1 VSQNPNSRA
10 VKLGDILPVFA
21 NFESILSSIKAYP
34 LWPTLVRE
42 ALLDRAISG
51 IEVPENEA
59 ETLWRGWCDRN
70 EVDPEK
76 PLFEGLSPVE
86 MRKAALRERR
96 IELFKEQTFG
106 KHLPEYFRARKKTL
120 DRVALEIVQFHHEGV
135 AEEALFR
142 CRGGEQSLEEAA
154 HELAHRDGGE
164 PPVKRI
170 GPIALSRLSV
180 GLNALVSGTKP
191 GAIRGPRKIGQYHVV
206 VRILEIRE
214 AALDDRMRHR
224 LLVELLNQWIEQ
236 QMSALTGRPP
246 RPSIPDDEEDAPVPA
261 STPAALQAPAP
272 APAAP

>member
-1 VSQNPNSRA
+1 MSQNPNSRA

-51 IEVPENEA
+51 IEVPESEA
-59 ETLWRGWCDRN
+59 EALWRGWCDRN

-170 GPIALSRLSV
+170 GPIALSRLSA

>member
-1 VSQNPNSRA
+1 MSQNPNSRA

-51 IEVPENEA
+51 IEVPEAEA
-59 ETLWRGWCDRN
+59 EGLWKSWCARN

-76 PLFEGLSPVE
+76 PLFEGLSPLE
-86 MRKAALRERR
+86 MKKAALRERR
-96 IELFKEQTFG
+96 IDLFKEQTFA
-106 KHLPEYFRARKKTL
+106 KLLPEYFRSRKKTL
-120 DRVALEIVQFHHEGV
+120 DRVSLEIVQFHHEGV

-142 CRGGEQSLEEAA
+142 CRGGEQTLEEAA

-164 PPVKRI
+164 PPVKKI
-170 GPIALSRLSV
+170 GPVALSRLSV
-180 GLNALVSGTKP
+180 GLNALVSGSRA

-214 AALDDRMRHR
+214 AALDDRMRQR

-236 QMSALTGRPP
+236 QMSALTGRAP
-246 RPSIPDDEEDAPVPA
+246 RPSLLDDEEESAVPVP
-261 STPAALQAPAP
+261 PALQAPVHSTSVP
-272 APAAP
+272 

>member
-1 VSQNPNSRA
+1 
-10 VKLGDILPVFA
+10 
-21 NFESILSSIKAYP
+21 
-34 LWPTLVRE
+34 
-42 ALLDRAISG
+42 
-51 IEVPENEA
+51 
-59 ETLWRGWCDRN
+59 
-70 EVDPEK
+70 
-76 PLFEGLSPVE
+76 

-170 GPIALSRLSV
+170 GPIALSRLSA

-246 RPSIPDDEEDAPVPA
+246 RPSIPDDEEDTPPPA

-272 APAAP
+272 APANPAAP

>member
-1 VSQNPNSRA
+1 MSQIPNSRA
-10 VKLGDILPVFA
+10 VKLGDMLPVFA

>member
-1 VSQNPNSRA
+1 MSQNPNSRA

-246 RPSIPDDEEDAPVPA
+246 RPSIPDDDEDAPVPA